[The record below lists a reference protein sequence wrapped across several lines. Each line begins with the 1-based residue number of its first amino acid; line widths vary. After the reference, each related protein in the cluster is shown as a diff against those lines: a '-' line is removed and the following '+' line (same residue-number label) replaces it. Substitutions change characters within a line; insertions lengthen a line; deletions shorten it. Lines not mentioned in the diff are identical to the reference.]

1 MNENITKECIEV
13 KPGQVWRDLNKRMPN
28 RHCKVVSIEMAKAV
42 MRECRP
48 DGSDLLGLS
57 LSTTTKI
64 SIRRMHKSST
74 GWALVQ
80 DEKCGQICSE
90 CGAVHVPGQNTLCTQ

>member
-1 MNENITKECIEV
+1 MNENVTKEGIEV
-13 KPGQVWRDLNKRMPN
+13 KPGQVWRDLDKRIPN
-28 RHCKVVSIEMAKAV
+28 RHCKVVAVEMVKAV

-64 SIRRMHKSST
+64 SIHRMHKSST
-74 GWALVQ
+74 GWALVP
-80 DEKCGQICSE
+80 D
-90 CGAVHVPGQNTLCTQ
+90 TY